1 MEDALIDS
9 ESTRTAV
16 NNDLNEAQALDQLMD
31 ILRQSVADK
40 DEIHANSQYINAE
53 PNKQQDF
60 DTALQNA
67 ENIIA
72 GTNNPTINKGDVSQ
86 ATQAVDNAKQALD
99 GVQRLEED
107 KQNAGTSLNQFDH
120 LTPAQQQALE
130 NAINN
135 ASTRDEVAQ
144 KLAEAQALNNAMQ
157 ALKDSI
163 QDHAQVE
170 ASSKFIN
177 EDPTQKG
184 AYTDAVN
191 NALDIINNDSNPT
204 LDKSAIEQA
213 TQAVNNAKDNLHGD
227 QKLADDKQHANKTLN
242 QLNNLNTAQR
252 DTLQNQINGASTRDE
267 VAQIINHAQALD
279 LAMEN
284 LKESIKDQAQTE
296 ASSKFINEDPA
307 QKDAYT
313 QAVQHAQ
320 ELIDQTS
327 NPTLDITKVDQLT
340 QAVNNAKDNLH
351 GDQKLEQAKQR
362 ALESLNNSTDLNQPQ
377 RQTLETQ
384 INQATTRDDINQ
396 ILVNAADLNTAMG
409 NLKASIN
416 DQAQVEASSKFI
428 NEDPAQKD
436 AYTEAVTNAKDLINQ
451 TSNPTMDTNQ
461 IEQKIQDVINAK
473 DNLHGDQKLEQDQ
486 QQATTT
492 VDSLDHL
499 NHAQQQATK
508 DAIAGATT
516 RTEVAQLVQTATQL
530 DQVMKSLKDQLNQI
544 NTDKAEPNYTEAS
557 IDKQD
562 ALNQAISNAENIVNP
577 AQGTNANQT
586 EVEQALTQLQQTA
599 NDLNGDQRVADAK
612 AQAKTD
618 IDQLTHLNNEQQT
631 AIKQNI
637 DNATQ
642 LQPIAQIVEQATQL
656 NTAMQQLQDAVNDH
670 TNVENSVDYSQ
681 ADNDK
686 QQAYQQAITHA
697 QQLLTENASQQQVE
711 QAYQDI
717 QQTKQALNGD
727 ERVAEA
733 KTQANQAID
742 QLNAINDSQHQSLV
756 ERVNQSNDLNEIQQI
771 VDEATSLNTVM
782 NQLKQTINDNE
793 ASTKN
798 SGNYINAEAQ
808 LKRDF
813 DQAIT
818 NAQDAVDKANGLN
831 LPKEQ
836 IQQLIDAISTTK
848 DALNGDQRLSDAKTK
863 ALETLD
869 QLTNINNAQKQLATL
884 QIDNADTL
892 NNVTRAINKATAV
905 DQAMNALKQYVQNN
919 ELPIKS
925 SSNFINADDD
935 LKAQFNK
942 AITNAQNVLN
952 KDSGNALTNTEVEAL
967 KQAIIDAENALNGD
981 LKVTNAKSKADKFI
995 VSLDQLNQ
1003 PQKVAAHEAIKKAN
1017 DLDTINDIINDQ
1029 IELND
1034 AMAELRDL
1042 VENTIPNSENSID
1055 FQNADQSAKD
1065 NLNEVKSNAQQML
1078 DGNNNNDTDVN
1089 DVRGMIESIKEA
1101 INQLNGEERLQE
1113 AKNDAIQEVNKALA
1127 DKLKEINASNA
1138 TEQDKT
1144 DAINKAKELANQIIN
1159 DINNSTSNDQVNK
1172 VQQSGN
1178 KAIDEIHA
1186 NEIPKAKIDAKNDI
1200 EQKINDLITKI
1211 TNNPDLTDT
1220 EKQQL
1225 INQLNQLKQQSNN
1238 DIDNATTKEDIDRI
1252 KQKLEDAVNNI
1263 SNYVKAKVDA
1273 KNEIKD
1279 AAAAKIKEIDNNPD
1293 LTPEQKAAAKD
1304 EVNRLKEQALKD
1316 IDNAKDLSGIDE
1328 AKSNAQDTIN
1338 QFDPN
1343 QFTIDQAKDKAKQA
1357 IEEAANNKLKEI
1369 DNNPDLTPEQK
1380 AAAKN
1385 EVNRLKDQ
1393 ALKDINNAKDLT
1405 GIDKAKSQAQDTINQ
1420 FDPNQFTIDQAKD
1433 KAKQAIEDAANN
1445 KLKEIDNNPDLTPE
1459 QKAAA
1464 KDEVNR
1470 LKDQALKD
1478 IDNSKSLEDIT
1489 KQQHKFISQIISVNP
1504 IKDLVKRKDDAIKN
1518 INKIST
1524 QKAKDI
1530 RNSRFGTASQKQ
1542 DALNR
1547 INSIVND
1554 TIRRI
1559 KNAHT
1564 PQEVDDALR
1573 DGINRILAVQI
1584 NTNIGRNRNQFNNT
1598 LNRPFDLTRVVRANQ
1613 TNATTIFGNGSK
1625 EKLNG
1630 SVPSDKSKQSKDKNN
1645 NHQNTHSVTDS
1656 IANVLKKTL
1665 GFVGISGLLASF
1677 WFVMAKRRRKEE
1689 EDEMLN
1695 HKDTIKDDK
1704 KHLLSDNDHEP
1715 LLLAKQK
1722 KDETETNKQ
1731 SSNSS
1736 KEKKLKG
1743 NDKDAPILIAKKKQN
1758 RKDNEN
1764 KAKGKSTSNN
1774 KKVTNSK
1781 KKKKNNKK
1789 PSKRKK

>member
-1 MEDALIDS
+1 
-9 ESTRTAV
+9 
-16 NNDLNEAQALDQLMD
+16 
-31 ILRQSVADK
+31 
-40 DEIHANSQYINAE
+40 
-53 PNKQQDF
+53 
-60 DTALQNA
+60 
-67 ENIIA
+67 
-72 GTNNPTINKGDVSQ
+72 
-86 ATQAVDNAKQALD
+86 
-99 GVQRLEED
+99 
-107 KQNAGTSLNQFDH
+107 
-120 LTPAQQQALE
+120 
-130 NAINN
+130 
-135 ASTRDEVAQ
+135 
-144 KLAEAQALNNAMQ
+144 
-157 ALKDSI
+157 
-163 QDHAQVE
+163 
-170 ASSKFIN
+170 
-177 EDPTQKG
+177 
-184 AYTDAVN
+184 
-191 NALDIINNDSNPT
+191 
-204 LDKSAIEQA
+204 
-213 TQAVNNAKDNLHGD
+213 
-227 QKLADDKQHANKTLN
+227 
-242 QLNNLNTAQR
+242 
-252 DTLQNQINGASTRDE
+252 
-267 VAQIINHAQALD
+267 
-279 LAMEN
+279 
-284 LKESIKDQAQTE
+284 
-296 ASSKFINEDPA
+296 
-307 QKDAYT
+307 
-313 QAVQHAQ
+313 
-320 ELIDQTS
+320 
-327 NPTLDITKVDQLT
+327 
-340 QAVNNAKDNLH
+340 
-351 GDQKLEQAKQR
+351 
-362 ALESLNNSTDLNQPQ
+362 
-377 RQTLETQ
+377 
-384 INQATTRDDINQ
+384 
-396 ILVNAADLNTAMG
+396 
-409 NLKASIN
+409 
-416 DQAQVEASSKFI
+416 
-428 NEDPAQKD
+428 
-436 AYTEAVTNAKDLINQ
+436 
-451 TSNPTMDTNQ
+451 
-461 IEQKIQDVINAK
+461 
-473 DNLHGDQKLEQDQ
+473 
-486 QQATTT
+486 
-492 VDSLDHL
+492 
-499 NHAQQQATK
+499 
-508 DAIAGATT
+508 
-516 RTEVAQLVQTATQL
+516 
-530 DQVMKSLKDQLNQI
+530 
-544 NTDKAEPNYTEAS
+544 
-557 IDKQD
+557 
-562 ALNQAISNAENIVNP
+562 
-577 AQGTNANQT
+577 
-586 EVEQALTQLQQTA
+586 
-599 NDLNGDQRVADAK
+599 
-612 AQAKTD
+612 
-618 IDQLTHLNNEQQT
+618 
-631 AIKQNI
+631 
-637 DNATQ
+637 
-642 LQPIAQIVEQATQL
+642 
-656 NTAMQQLQDAVNDH
+656 MQQLQDAVNDH

-782 NQLKQTINDNE
+782 NQLQQTINDNE

-848 DALNGDQRLSDAKTK
+848 DALNGDQRLNDAKTK

-884 QIDNADTL
+884 QINNADTL
-892 NNVTRAINKATAV
+892 NKVTRAINKATAV

-942 AITNAQNVLN
+942 AISNAQNVLN
-952 KDSGNALTNTEVEAL
+952 KDSGNALTNTEVGAL

-981 LKVTNAKSKADKFI
+981 LKVSNAKSKADKFI
-995 VSLDQLNQ
+995 DSLDQLNQ

-1113 AKNDAIQEVNKALA
+1113 AKNHAIQEVNKALA

-1316 IDNAKDLSGIDE
+1316 IDNATDLNGIDE
-1328 AKSNAQDTIN
+1328 AKSNAQDTINQFDPNQFTIDQAKDKAKQAIEDAANNKLKDIDNNPDLTPEQKAAAKDEVNRLKEQALKDIDNAKDLNGIDEAKSKAQDTIN

-1385 EVNRLKDQ
+1385 EVNRLKEQ
-1393 ALKDINNAKDLT
+1393 ALKDIDNAKDLT

-1464 KDEVNR
+1464 KDEVKR

-1613 TNATTIFGNGSK
+1613 TNATTIFGNGTK

-1689 EDEMLN
+1689 EEEMLN

-1731 SSNSS
+1731 TSNSS

-1758 RKDNEN
+1758 HKDNEN

>member
-1 MEDALIDS
+1 
-9 ESTRTAV
+9 
-16 NNDLNEAQALDQLMD
+16 
-31 ILRQSVADK
+31 
-40 DEIHANSQYINAE
+40 
-53 PNKQQDF
+53 
-60 DTALQNA
+60 
-67 ENIIA
+67 
-72 GTNNPTINKGDVSQ
+72 
-86 ATQAVDNAKQALD
+86 
-99 GVQRLEED
+99 
-107 KQNAGTSLNQFDH
+107 
-120 LTPAQQQALE
+120 
-130 NAINN
+130 
-135 ASTRDEVAQ
+135 
-144 KLAEAQALNNAMQ
+144 
-157 ALKDSI
+157 
-163 QDHAQVE
+163 
-170 ASSKFIN
+170 
-177 EDPTQKG
+177 
-184 AYTDAVN
+184 
-191 NALDIINNDSNPT
+191 
-204 LDKSAIEQA
+204 
-213 TQAVNNAKDNLHGD
+213 
-227 QKLADDKQHANKTLN
+227 
-242 QLNNLNTAQR
+242 
-252 DTLQNQINGASTRDE
+252 
-267 VAQIINHAQALD
+267 
-279 LAMEN
+279 MEN

-296 ASSKFINEDPA
+296 ASSKFINEDSA

-327 NPTLDITKVDQLT
+327 NPTLNITQVDQLT

-461 IEQKIQDVINAK
+461 IEQKIQEVINAK

-486 QQATTT
+486 HQATAT

-499 NHAQQQATK
+499 NHAQQQAAK

-530 DQVMKSLKDQLNQI
+530 DQAMKSLKDQLNQI

-557 IDKQD
+557 TDKQD

-586 EVEQALTQLQQTA
+586 EVEQALTQLQETA
-599 NDLNGDQRVADAK
+599 NDLNGNQRVADAK

-686 QQAYQQAITHA
+686 QQAYQQAKTHA

-717 QQTKQALNGD
+717 QQTKEALNGD

-756 ERVNQSNDLNEIQQI
+756 ERINQSNDLNEIQQI
-771 VDEATSLNTVM
+771 VDESTSLNTVM
-782 NQLKQTINDNE
+782 NQLQQTITNNE

-818 NAQDAVDKANGLN
+818 NAQDAVDKANGQN

-836 IQQLIDAISTTK
+836 IQQLIAAISTTK

-884 QIDNADTL
+884 QIGNADTL
-892 NNVTRAINKATAV
+892 NKVTRAINNATTV

-942 AITNAQNVLN
+942 AISNAQNVLN

-981 LKVTNAKSKADKFI
+981 LKVTNAKSKANKFI
-995 VSLDQLNQ
+995 DSLDQLNQ

-1017 DLDTINDIINDQ
+1017 DLDTINDIINNQ
-1029 IELND
+1029 IDLND

-1065 NLNEVKSNAQQML
+1065 NLNEIKSNAQQML

-1200 EQKINDLITKI
+1200 EQKINDLITKN

-1220 EKQQL
+1220 E
-1225 INQLNQLKQQSNN
+1225 KQQSNN

-1263 SNYVKAKVDA
+1263 SNYVTAKVDA

-1279 AAAAKIKEIDNNPD
+1279 AAAAKIKEIDNNPDLTPEQKADAKDEVNLLKEQALKNIDNAKDLTGIEEAKSNAQDTINQFDPNQFTIDQAKNKAKQAIEEAANNKLKEIDNNPD

-1316 IDNAKDLSGIDE
+1316 IDNAKDLNG
-1328 AKSNAQDTIN
+1328 
-1338 QFDPN
+1338 
-1343 QFTIDQAKDKAKQA
+1343 
-1357 IEEAANNKLKEI
+1357 IEE
-1369 DNNPDLTPEQK
+1369 
-1380 AAAKN
+1380 
-1385 EVNRLKDQ
+1385 
-1393 ALKDINNAKDLT
+1393 
-1405 GIDKAKSQAQDTINQ
+1405 AKSQAQDTINQ

-1530 RNSRFGTASQKQ
+1530 RNSRFGTASQK
-1542 DALNR
+1542 
-1547 INSIVND
+1547 
-1554 TIRRI
+1554 
-1559 KNAHT
+1559 
-1564 PQEVDDALR
+1564 
-1573 DGINRILAVQI
+1573 
-1584 NTNIGRNRNQFNNT
+1584 
-1598 LNRPFDLTRVVRANQ
+1598 
-1613 TNATTIFGNGSK
+1613 
-1625 EKLNG
+1625 
-1630 SVPSDKSKQSKDKNN
+1630 
-1645 NHQNTHSVTDS
+1645 
-1656 IANVLKKTL
+1656 
-1665 GFVGISGLLASF
+1665 
-1677 WFVMAKRRRKEE
+1677 
-1689 EDEMLN
+1689 
-1695 HKDTIKDDK
+1695 
-1704 KHLLSDNDHEP
+1704 
-1715 LLLAKQK
+1715 
-1722 KDETETNKQ
+1722 
-1731 SSNSS
+1731 
-1736 KEKKLKG
+1736 
-1743 NDKDAPILIAKKKQN
+1743 
-1758 RKDNEN
+1758 
-1764 KAKGKSTSNN
+1764 
-1774 KKVTNSK
+1774 
-1781 KKKKNNKK
+1781 
-1789 PSKRKK
+1789 

>member
-1 MEDALIDS
+1 
-9 ESTRTAV
+9 
-16 NNDLNEAQALDQLMD
+16 
-31 ILRQSVADK
+31 
-40 DEIHANSQYINAE
+40 
-53 PNKQQDF
+53 
-60 DTALQNA
+60 
-67 ENIIA
+67 
-72 GTNNPTINKGDVSQ
+72 
-86 ATQAVDNAKQALD
+86 
-99 GVQRLEED
+99 
-107 KQNAGTSLNQFDH
+107 
-120 LTPAQQQALE
+120 
-130 NAINN
+130 
-135 ASTRDEVAQ
+135 
-144 KLAEAQALNNAMQ
+144 
-157 ALKDSI
+157 
-163 QDHAQVE
+163 
-170 ASSKFIN
+170 
-177 EDPTQKG
+177 
-184 AYTDAVN
+184 
-191 NALDIINNDSNPT
+191 
-204 LDKSAIEQA
+204 
-213 TQAVNNAKDNLHGD
+213 
-227 QKLADDKQHANKTLN
+227 
-242 QLNNLNTAQR
+242 
-252 DTLQNQINGASTRDE
+252 
-267 VAQIINHAQALD
+267 
-279 LAMEN
+279 
-284 LKESIKDQAQTE
+284 
-296 ASSKFINEDPA
+296 
-307 QKDAYT
+307 
-313 QAVQHAQ
+313 
-320 ELIDQTS
+320 
-327 NPTLDITKVDQLT
+327 
-340 QAVNNAKDNLH
+340 
-351 GDQKLEQAKQR
+351 
-362 ALESLNNSTDLNQPQ
+362 
-377 RQTLETQ
+377 
-384 INQATTRDDINQ
+384 
-396 ILVNAADLNTAMG
+396 
-409 NLKASIN
+409 
-416 DQAQVEASSKFI
+416 
-428 NEDPAQKD
+428 
-436 AYTEAVTNAKDLINQ
+436 
-451 TSNPTMDTNQ
+451 
-461 IEQKIQDVINAK
+461 
-473 DNLHGDQKLEQDQ
+473 
-486 QQATTT
+486 
-492 VDSLDHL
+492 
-499 NHAQQQATK
+499 
-508 DAIAGATT
+508 
-516 RTEVAQLVQTATQL
+516 
-530 DQVMKSLKDQLNQI
+530 
-544 NTDKAEPNYTEAS
+544 
-557 IDKQD
+557 
-562 ALNQAISNAENIVNP
+562 
-577 AQGTNANQT
+577 
-586 EVEQALTQLQQTA
+586 
-599 NDLNGDQRVADAK
+599 
-612 AQAKTD
+612 
-618 IDQLTHLNNEQQT
+618 
-631 AIKQNI
+631 
-637 DNATQ
+637 
-642 LQPIAQIVEQATQL
+642 
-656 NTAMQQLQDAVNDH
+656 
-670 TNVENSVDYSQ
+670 
-681 ADNDK
+681 
-686 QQAYQQAITHA
+686 
-697 QQLLTENASQQQVE
+697 
-711 QAYQDI
+711 
-717 QQTKQALNGD
+717 
-727 ERVAEA
+727 
-733 KTQANQAID
+733 
-742 QLNAINDSQHQSLV
+742 
-756 ERVNQSNDLNEIQQI
+756 
-771 VDEATSLNTVM
+771 M
-782 NQLKQTINDNE
+782 NQLQQTINDNE

-892 NNVTRAINKATAV
+892 NKVTRAINKATAV

-942 AITNAQNVLN
+942 AISNAQNVLN
-952 KDSGNALTNTEVEAL
+952 KDSGNALTNTEVGAL

-981 LKVTNAKSKADKFI
+981 LKVSNAKSKADKFI
-995 VSLDQLNQ
+995 DSLDQLNQ

-1293 LTPEQKAAAKD
+1293 LTPEQKAAAKVEVNRLKEQALKDIDNATDLNGIDEAKSNAQDTINQFDPNQFTIDQAKDKAKQAIEDAANNKLKDIDNNPDLTPEQKAAAKD

-1316 IDNAKDLSGIDE
+1316 IDNAKDLNGIDE
-1328 AKSNAQDTIN
+1328 AKSKAQDTINQFDPNQFTIDQAKDKAKQAIEDAANNKLKEIDNNPDLTPEQKTAAKDEVNRLKEQALKDIDNAKDLNGIDEAKSQAQDTIN

-1380 AAAKN
+1380 AAAKD

-1393 ALKDINNAKDLT
+1393 ALKDIDNAKDIN
-1405 GIDKAKSQAQDTINQ
+1405 GIDETKSKAQDTINQ

-1524 QKAKDI
+1524 QKANDI

-1613 TNATTIFGNGSK
+1613 TNATTIFGNGTK

-1630 SVPSDKSKQSKDKNN
+1630 SIPSDKSKQNKDKNN

-1695 HKDTIKDDK
+1695 HKDTIKD
-1704 KHLLSDNDHEP
+1704 
-1715 LLLAKQK
+1715 
-1722 KDETETNKQ
+1722 
-1731 SSNSS
+1731 
-1736 KEKKLKG
+1736 EKKTF
-1743 NDKDAPILIAKKKQN
+1743 I
-1758 RKDNEN
+1758 E
-1764 KAKGKSTSNN
+1764 
-1774 KKVTNSK
+1774 
-1781 KKKKNNKK
+1781 
-1789 PSKRKK
+1789 